1 MKFFSKRPKPTPESA
16 AQNIREERQ
25 HILSNKTPF
34 SIIEEYKTL
43 RTNIM
48 FSTTAEGCKVVGV
61 TSSDASEGKSITCL
75 NLAITFA
82 ETQARVLI
90 IDSDLRKPKV
100 SRLLKVK
107 ASPGLSNVLVNM
119 NTLQESIQ
127 TVNLDH
133 QTVDVLLSGDIPP
146 NPSELLGS
154 KKMKEL
160 IISLKDHYDVIL
172 VDTPPIGVVSD
183 GVIVSSLFT
192 EMILVI
198 RANQTRQESIES
210 AMSQLKFAGAN
221 VLGFVLNG
229 VETRGNRRY
238 SNYRAYK
245 SVPVPV
251 EQ

>member
-1 MKFFSKRPKPTPESA
+1 MKFFSRRADHAPESS

-25 HILSNKTPF
+25 HILNKKTPF

-48 FSTTAEGCKVVGV
+48 FSTTAEGCKVIGV
-61 TSSDASEGKSITCL
+61 ISSDASEGKSITCL

-100 SRLLKVK
+100 SRLLKLK

-127 TVNLDH
+127 TVVLDH

-160 IISLKDHYDVIL
+160 IHSLKDHYDIIL
-172 VDTPPIGVVSD
+172 VDTPPVGVVSD

-192 EMILVI
+192 GMLFVI
-198 RANQTRQESIES
+198 RANQTRQDDIES

-229 VETRGNRRY
+229 VESRGNRRY
-238 SNYRAYK
+238 YNYRAYK
-245 SVPVPV
+245 STPVAE